1 MRKGEDYVHVVGGQ
15 EFLPTRLEPAVA
27 GLGLT
32 LGTVPISARNG
43 ELSITC
49 LMGSFF

>member
-1 MRKGEDYVHVVGGQ
+1 MRKGEDHVHIAGGQ
-15 EFLPTRLEPAVA
+15 EFLLARLQPAVA

-32 LGTVPISARNG
+32 LGTVPISTRNG
-43 ELSITC
+43 DLSITC